1 VNKMEIKDQEKEVII
16 TQEEKF
22 DPQNFL
28 VKHSVTL
35 LFIIISIA
43 AVYISK
49 LPIFFVVNSIITRVT
64 RNSFLVLALLIPVM
78 SGMGLNFSIT
88 IGAMAGQF
96 AIIIVTYLGISGIW
110 GFILCALIALPLA
123 IIFGFF
129 VGALL
134 NKTKGQEM
142 ITGLISGFFANGI
155 YQLILI
161 FMVGTII
168 PMKMNDM
175 MMSSGVGI
183 RNTVDM
189 KKAGLSYAL
198 DSIHEIP
205 LFTLVL
211 VVSLFFIALN
221 IYKLKSAKH
230 ESAFKTKKR
239 YFNIVLNILVFIFGM
254 LISYTKMLP
263 RNIQM
268 LENITIPTVTSLL
281 IIALCFFNVLI
292 TKTKLGQDFRT
303 VGQNK
308 HIAEIAGIHVN
319 KVRMYAIIISTVLAS
334 WGQLFFLQNM
344 GVLNTYGSHVQIAL
358 FSIAALL
365 IGGASASK
373 ATISQALLGVVLF
386 HTLFLV
392 SPMAGKNLFGD
403 PMIGEF
409 FRAFI
414 AYGVIGV
421 SLGLH
426 AWRKTIKGQV

>member
-1 VNKMEIKDQEKEVII
+1 MKDQEKNII
-16 TQEEKF
+16 VEEKV
-22 DPQNFL
+22 DPKKFFI
-28 VKHSVTL
+28 KHSVTI
-35 LFIIISIA
+35 LFIIISLA
-43 AVYISK
+43 AVYISE
-49 LPIFFVVNSIITRVT
+49 LPIFFVVNSLITRVT

-96 AIIIVTYLGISGIW
+96 AVIIVTYFGISGIW
-110 GFILCALIALPLA
+110 GFILCAIIALPLA

-142 ITGLISGFFANGI
+142 IASMISGFFANGI
-155 YQLILI
+155 YQLILL
-161 FMVGTII
+161 FLVGTMI

-175 MMSSGVGI
+175 MLTSGVGI
-183 RNTVDM
+183 RNTVDL
-189 KKAGLSYAL
+189 KKAGLSYAI
-198 DSIHEIP
+198 DSIHDIP
-205 LFTLVL
+205 LFTLIL
-211 VVSLFFIALN
+211 IVSAGFILFNLFR
-221 IYKLKSAKH
+221 LKTAKH
-230 ESAFKTKKR
+230 DSSFKVKKR
-239 YFNIVLNILVFIFGM
+239 YVNIAFNILVFIFGL
-254 LISYTKMLP
+254 LISYTEMLP

-268 LENITIPTVTSLL
+268 LEKITVPTITSLL

-303 VGQNK
+303 VGQNR

-319 KVRMYAIIISTVLAS
+319 KVRMLAIIISTVLAS
-334 WGQLFFLQNM
+334 WGQLLFLQNM

-373 ATISQALLGVVLF
+373 ATVSQALLGVVLF

-392 SPMAGKNLFGD
+392 SPMAGKNMFDD

-414 AYGVIGV
+414 AYGVIGL

>member
-1 VNKMEIKDQEKEVII
+1 MEIKEQDNNII
-16 TQEEKF
+16 EEEKVDLKKF
-22 DPQNFL
+22 F
-28 VKHSVTL
+28 VKHSVTI
-35 LFIIISIA
+35 LFIIISLG

-49 LPIFFVVNSIITRVT
+49 LPMFFVVNSIITRVT

-96 AIIIVTYLGISGIW
+96 AVIIVTYFGITGIW
-110 GFILCALIALPLA
+110 GFVLCAIIAVPLA

-142 ITGLISGFFANGI
+142 IASMISGFFANGI
-155 YQLILI
+155 YQLILL
-161 FMVGTII
+161 FLVGTLI

-175 MMSSGVGI
+175 MLSSGVGI
-183 RNTVDM
+183 RNTVDL
-189 KKAGLSYAL
+189 KKAGLSYAI
-198 DSIHEIP
+198 DGIHEIHFFTVILIVSAGFI
-205 LFTLVL
+205 LFNL
-211 VVSLFFIALN
+211 
-221 IYKLKSAKH
+221 YQLKTAKH
-230 ESAFKTKKR
+230 DNSLKVKKR
-239 YFNIVLNILVFIFGM
+239 YLNIVLNILIFIFGL
-254 LISYTKMLP
+254 LISFTEMLP
-263 RNIQM
+263 KDVQV
-268 LENITIPTVTSLL
+268 LETITVPTVTTIL
-281 IIALCFFNVLI
+281 IIMLCFFNVLI
-292 TKTKLGQDFRT
+292 TKTKLGQDFKT
-303 VGQNK
+303 VGQNR

-319 KVRMYAIIISTVLAS
+319 KVRMMAIIISTVLAS
-334 WGQLFFLQNM
+334 WGQLLFLQNM

-392 SPMAGKNLFGD
+392 SPMAGKNLFDD

-414 AYGVIGV
+414 AYGVIGL

>member
-1 VNKMEIKDQEKEVII
+1 MELKDQNQEVVITKE
-16 TQEEKF
+16 EHF
-22 DPQNFL
+22 DPKKFII
-28 VKHSVTL
+28 KHSVTI
-35 LFIIISIA
+35 LFIIICLA
-43 AVYISK
+43 AIYISE
-49 LPIFFVVNSIITRVT
+49 LPMYFVVNSLITRIT

-96 AIIIVTYLGISGIW
+96 AIIIVTYLGIPGIW
-110 GFILCALIALPLA
+110 GFVLCALIALPLA
-123 IIFGFF
+123 ILFGFL

-155 YQLILI
+155 YQLILL
-161 FMVGTII
+161 FLVGTLI

-175 MMSSGVGI
+175 MLSSGVGI

-189 KKAGLSYAL
+189 KKAGLSYAI

-205 LFTLVL
+205 LFTLLL
-211 VVSLFFIALN
+211 VVSAGFVLFN
-221 IYKLKSAKH
+221 IYKSKTAKH
-230 ESAFKTKKR
+230 ESTLKTRKR
-239 YFNIVLNILVFIFGM
+239 YLNIGINVAIFIFGL
-254 LISYTKMLP
+254 LISFTSMLP
-263 RNIQM
+263 RHIQM
-268 LENITIPTVTSLL
+268 LENITVPTVTSAL
-281 IIALCFFNVLI
+281 IIASCFFNVII

-303 VGQNK
+303 VGQNR
-308 HIAEIAGIHVN
+308 HIAEVAGIHVN
-319 KVRMYAIIISTVLAS
+319 KVRMLAIIISTVLAS
-334 WGQLFFLQNM
+334 WGQLLFLQNM

-392 SPMAGKNLFGD
+392 SPMAGKKLFDD

-409 FRAFI
+409 FRAFV

-426 AWRKTIKGQV
+426 AWRKTFKGQV

>member
-1 VNKMEIKDQEKEVII
+1 MEMKDQVQEII
-16 TQEEKF
+16 VEEEKI
-22 DPQNFL
+22 DPMKFL
-28 VKHSVTL
+28 IKHSVTI
-35 LFIIISIA
+35 LFVIICIA
-43 AVYISK
+43 AVYVSK
-49 LPIFFVVNSIITRVT
+49 LPTFFVVSSLITRIT
-64 RNSFLVLALLIPVM
+64 RNSFLVLSLLIPVM

-96 AIIIVTYLGISGIW
+96 AIIIVTYLGISGVW
-110 GFILCALIALPLA
+110 GFVLCALIALPIA
-123 IIFGFF
+123 ILFGFL

-155 YQLILI
+155 YQLILL
-161 FMVGTII
+161 FLVGTLI

-175 MMSSGVGI
+175 MLSSGVGI

-189 KKAGLSYAL
+189 KKAGLSYAV
-198 DSIHEIP
+198 DKIHEIP
-205 LFTLVL
+205 LFYLVIGIAL
-211 VVSLFFIALN
+211 VVIAFN
-221 IYKLKSAKH
+221 MYKLSIKDH
-230 ESAFKTKKR
+230 ENSLKKKKR
-239 YFNIVLNILVFIFGM
+239 IFNVFMNIIILVFSL
-254 LISYTKMLP
+254 LITFTEVLP
-263 RNIQM
+263 RNINM
-268 LENITIPTVTSLL
+268 LNRINIPTVTSIL
-281 IIALCFFNVLI
+281 ILFLCGFNVLI

-303 VGQNK
+303 VGQNR

-319 KVRMYAIIISTVLAS
+319 KVRMLAIIISTVLAS
-334 WGQLFFLQNM
+334 WGQLIFLQNM

-386 HTLFLV
+386 HTLFIV
-392 SPMAGKNLFGD
+392 SPMAGKNLFND

-414 AYGVIGV
+414 AYGVIGL

>member
-1 VNKMEIKDQEKEVII
+1 
-16 TQEEKF
+16 
-22 DPQNFL
+22 
-28 VKHSVTL
+28 
-35 LFIIISIA
+35 
-43 AVYISK
+43 
-49 LPIFFVVNSIITRVT
+49 
-64 RNSFLVLALLIPVM
+64 
-78 SGMGLNFSIT
+78 
-88 IGAMAGQF
+88 MAGQF
-96 AIIIVTYLGISGIW
+96 AVIIVTYLGISGIW
-110 GFILCALIALPLA
+110 GFVLCAIIALPLA

-142 ITGLISGFFANGI
+142 IASMISGFFANGI
-155 YQLILI
+155 YQLVLL
-161 FMVGTII
+161 FLVGTLI

-175 MMSSGVGI
+175 MLTSGVGI
-183 RNTVDM
+183 RNTVDL
-189 KKAGLSYAL
+189 KKAGLSYAI

-205 LFTLVL
+205 LFTLIL
-211 VVSLFFIALN
+211 IVSAGFILFN
-221 IYKLKSAKH
+221 IFRLKTAKH
-230 ESAFKTKKR
+230 DSSLKVKKR
-239 YFNIVLNILVFIFGM
+239 YANIVFNILVFIFGL
-254 LISYTKMLP
+254 LISYTEMLP

-268 LENITIPTVTSLL
+268 LENITVPTVTSLL

-303 VGQNK
+303 VGQNR

-319 KVRMYAIIISTVLAS
+319 KVRMLAIIISTVLAS
-334 WGQLFFLQNM
+334 WGQLLFLQNM

-392 SPMAGKNLFGD
+392 SPMAGKNLFDD

-414 AYGVIGV
+414 AYGVIGL

>member
-1 VNKMEIKDQEKEVII
+1 MEIKDQEQEII
-16 TQEEKF
+16 VTEEEKI
-22 DPQNFL
+22 DPKKFL
-28 VKHSVTL
+28 VKHSVTI
-35 LFIIISIA
+35 LFIIISLA

-49 LPIFFVVNSIITRVT
+49 LPIFFVVNSLITRVT

-96 AIIIVTYLGISGIW
+96 AVIIVTYLGISGIW
-110 GFILCALIALPLA
+110 GFVLCAIIALPLA
-123 IIFGFF
+123 IVFGFF

-142 ITGLISGFFANGI
+142 IASMISGFFANGI
-155 YQLILI
+155 YQLVLL
-161 FMVGTII
+161 FLVGTLI

-175 MMSSGVGI
+175 MLTSGVGI
-183 RNTVDM
+183 RNTVDL
-189 KKAGLSYAL
+189 KKAGLSYAI

-205 LFTLVL
+205 LFTLIL
-211 VVSLFFIALN
+211 IVSAGFILFN
-221 IYKLKSAKH
+221 IFRLKTAKH
-230 ESAFKTKKR
+230 DSSLKVKKR
-239 YFNIVLNILVFIFGM
+239 YANIVFNILVFIFGL
-254 LISYTKMLP
+254 LISYTEMLP

-268 LENITIPTVTSLL
+268 LENITVPTVTSLL

-303 VGQNK
+303 VGQNR

-319 KVRMYAIIISTVLAS
+319 KVRMLAIIISTVLAS
-334 WGQLFFLQNM
+334 WGQLLFLQNM

-392 SPMAGKNLFGD
+392 SPMAGKNLFDD

-414 AYGVIGV
+414 AYGVIGL

>member
-1 VNKMEIKDQEKEVII
+1 MELKEQEKKIVI
-16 TQEEKF
+16 EEKV
-22 DPQNFL
+22 DPKKFL
-28 VKHSVTL
+28 IKHSVTI
-35 LFIIISIA
+35 LFVIISIA
-43 AVYISK
+43 AVYISE
-49 LPIFFVVNSIITRVT
+49 LPVFFVVNSIITRVT
-64 RNSFLVLALLIPVM
+64 RNAFLVLALLIPVM

-96 AIIIVTYLGISGIW
+96 AIIIVTYFGITGLW
-110 GFILCALIALPLA
+110 GFVLCALIALPLA

-134 NKTKGQEM
+134 NQTKGQEM
-142 ITGLISGFFANGI
+142 ITGMISSFFANGI
-155 YQLILI
+155 YQLILL
-161 FMVGTII
+161 FMVGTLI

-175 MMSSGVGI
+175 MLSSGVGI

-189 KKAGLSYAL
+189 KKAGLSYAV

-211 VVSLFFIALN
+211 VVSVGFILFN
-221 IYKLKSAKH
+221 IFKLKTAKH
-230 ESAFKTKKR
+230 DSSLKVKKR
-239 YFNIVLNILVFIFGM
+239 YVNIAFNSLVFIFGL
-254 LISYTKMLP
+254 LISFTEMLP

-268 LENITIPTVTSLL
+268 LEKITVPTVTSLL

-303 VGQNK
+303 VGQNR

-319 KVRMYAIIISTVLAS
+319 KVRMLAIIISTVLAS
-334 WGQLFFLQNM
+334 WGQLLFLQNM

-392 SPMAGKNLFGD
+392 SPMAGKNLFDD

>member
-1 VNKMEIKDQEKEVII
+1 MELKEQEKKIVI
-16 TQEEKF
+16 EEKV
-22 DPQNFL
+22 DPKKFL
-28 VKHSVTL
+28 IKHSVTI
-35 LFIIISIA
+35 LFVIISIA
-43 AVYISK
+43 AVYISE
-49 LPIFFVVNSIITRVT
+49 LPVFFVVNSIITRVT
-64 RNSFLVLALLIPVM
+64 RNAFLVLALLIPVM

-96 AIIIVTYLGISGIW
+96 AIIIVTYFGITGLW
-110 GFILCALIALPLA
+110 GFVLCALIALPLA

-134 NKTKGQEM
+134 NQTKGQEM
-142 ITGLISGFFANGI
+142 ITGMISSFFANGI
-155 YQLILI
+155 YQLILL
-161 FMVGTII
+161 FMVGTLI

-175 MMSSGVGI
+175 MLSSGVGI

-189 KKAGLSYAL
+189 KKAGLSYAV

-205 LFTLVL
+205 LFSLVL
-211 VVSLFFIALN
+211 IVSVGFILFN
-221 IYKLKSAKH
+221 IFKLKTAKH
-230 ESAFKTKKR
+230 DSSLKVKKR
-239 YFNIVLNILVFIFGM
+239 YVNIAFNSLVFIFGL
-254 LISYTKMLP
+254 LISFTEMLP

-268 LENITIPTVTSLL
+268 LEKITVPTVTSLL

-303 VGQNK
+303 VGQNR

-319 KVRMYAIIISTVLAS
+319 KVRMLAIIISTVLAS
-334 WGQLFFLQNM
+334 WGQLLFLQNM

-392 SPMAGKNLFGD
+392 SPMAGKNLFDD

>member
-1 VNKMEIKDQEKEVII
+1 MEIKDQEQEIVV
-16 TQEEKF
+16 TEEEKI
-22 DPQNFL
+22 DPKKFL
-28 VKHSVTL
+28 VKHSVTI
-35 LFIIISIA
+35 LFIIISLA

-49 LPIFFVVNSIITRVT
+49 LPIFFVVNSLITRVT

-96 AIIIVTYLGISGIW
+96 AVIIVTYLGISGIW
-110 GFILCALIALPLA
+110 GFVLCAIIALPLA

-142 ITGLISGFFANGI
+142 IASMISGFFANGI
-155 YQLILI
+155 YQLVLL
-161 FMVGTII
+161 FLVGTLI

-175 MMSSGVGI
+175 MLTSGVGI
-183 RNTVDM
+183 RNTVDL
-189 KKAGLSYAL
+189 KKAGLSYAI

-205 LFTLVL
+205 LFTLIL
-211 VVSLFFIALN
+211 IVSAGFILFN
-221 IYKLKSAKH
+221 IFRLKTAKH
-230 ESAFKTKKR
+230 DSSLKVKKR
-239 YFNIVLNILVFIFGM
+239 YANIVFNILVFIFGL
-254 LISYTKMLP
+254 LISYTEMLP

-268 LENITIPTVTSLL
+268 LENITVPTVTSLL

-303 VGQNK
+303 VGQNR

-319 KVRMYAIIISTVLAS
+319 KVRMLAIIISTVLAS
-334 WGQLFFLQNM
+334 WGQLLFLQNM

-392 SPMAGKNLFGD
+392 SPMAGKNLFDD

-414 AYGVIGV
+414 AYGVIGL